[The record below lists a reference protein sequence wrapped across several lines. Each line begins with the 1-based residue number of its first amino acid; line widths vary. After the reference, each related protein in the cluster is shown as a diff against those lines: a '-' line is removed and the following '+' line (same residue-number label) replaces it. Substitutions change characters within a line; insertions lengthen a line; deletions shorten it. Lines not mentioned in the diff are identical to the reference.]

1 MEIDLFDLGYGD
13 KLHIYTLHYIMPL
26 FKKLKVTKDTE
37 ILGWCPVES
46 VLPHGE
52 KVPLWPW
59 FTTLLVMVSQ

>member
-13 KLHIYTLHYIMPL
+13 KLHIHTLHYIMHL

-52 KVPLWPW
+52 KVPL
-59 FTTLLVMVSQ
+59 